1 MKSIFLV
8 GFLGAGKTTVGIE
21 LAKKLSYKL
30 IDTDQSI
37 ENDQSRKIKNIFSE
51 DGEPFF
57 RNLETLK
64 LKELINEENAII
76 STGGGIILKDENRS
90 ILNDLFTI
98 YLKADFENIFNRIK
112 QDTSRPLL
120 LTDDP
125 YNTAKDIFKSR
136 QSIYESFKLH
146 VCTDNMS
153 PQQVVD
159 EIINLY
165 NA

>member
-1 MKSIFLV
+1 M
-8 GFLGAGKTTVGIE
+8 GAGKTTVGIE

-37 ENDQSRKIKNIFSE
+37 ENDQSRKIKDIFSE

-125 YNTAKDIFKSR
+125 YNTCLL
-136 QSIYESFKLH
+136 Y
-146 VCTDNMS
+146 TS
-153 PQQVVD
+153 PSPRD
-159 EIINLY
+159 S
-165 NA
+165 

>member
-1 MKSIFLV
+1 M
-8 GFLGAGKTTVGIE
+8 GAGKTTVGME
-21 LAKKLSYKL
+21 LAKKLNYKL
-30 IDTDQSI
+30 IDTDHSI
-37 ENDQSRKIKNIFSE
+37 ENDQSRVIKDIFSE
-51 DGEPFF
+51 DGELFF

-64 LKELINEENAII
+64 LKELTNVENAII

-90 ILNDLFTI
+90 ILNNLFTI

-136 QSIYESFKLH
+136 QSVYESFKIH
-146 VCTDNMS
+146 VRTDNKT
-153 PQQVVD
+153 PQQVVE

>member
-1 MKSIFLV
+1 M
-8 GFLGAGKTTVGIE
+8 GAGKTTVGME
-21 LAKKLSYKL
+21 LAKKLNYKL
-30 IDTDQSI
+30 IDTDHSI
-37 ENDQSRKIKNIFSE
+37 ENDQSREIKDIFSE
-51 DGEPFF
+51 DGELFF

-64 LKELINEENAII
+64 LKELINVENAII

-90 ILNDLFTI
+90 ILNNLFTI

-136 QSIYESFKLH
+136 QSVYESFKIH
-146 VCTDNMS
+146 VRTDNKT
-153 PQQVVD
+153 PQQVVE

>member
-1 MKSIFLV
+1 M
-8 GFLGAGKTTVGIE
+8 GAGKTTVGIE

-37 ENDQSRKIKNIFSE
+37 ENDQSRKIKDIFSE

-64 LKELINEENAII
+64 LKQLINEENAII

-136 QSIYESFKLH
+136 QSIYESFKVH

-159 EIINLY
+159 EIVNLY

>member
-1 MKSIFLV
+1 M
-8 GFLGAGKTTVGIE
+8 GAGKTTVGME
-21 LAKKLSYKL
+21 LAKKLNYKL
-30 IDTDQSI
+30 IDTDHSI
-37 ENDQSRKIKNIFSE
+37 ENDQSREIKDIFSE
-51 DGEPFF
+51 DGELFF

-64 LKELINEENAII
+64 LKELINVENAII

-90 ILNDLFTI
+90 ILNNLFTI

-136 QSIYESFKLH
+136 QSVYESFKIH
-146 VCTDNMS
+146 VSTDNKT
-153 PQQVVD
+153 PHQVVE

>member
-1 MKSIFLV
+1 M
-8 GFLGAGKTTVGIE
+8 GAGKTTVGIE

-76 STGGGIILKDENRS
+76 STGGGIVLKDENRS

>member
-1 MKSIFLV
+1 M
-8 GFLGAGKTTVGIE
+8 GAGKTTVGME
-21 LAKKLSYKL
+21 LAKKLNYKL
-30 IDTDQSI
+30 IDTDHSI
-37 ENDQSRKIKNIFSE
+37 ENDQSREIKDIFSE
-51 DGEPFF
+51 DGELFF

-64 LKELINEENAII
+64 LKELINVENAII

-90 ILNDLFTI
+90 ILNNLFTI

-136 QSIYESFKLH
+136 QSVYDSFKIH
-146 VCTDNMS
+146 FRTDN
-153 PQQVVD
+153 
-159 EIINLY
+159 
-165 NA
+165 

>member
-1 MKSIFLV
+1 M
-8 GFLGAGKTTVGIE
+8 GAGKTTVGME

-30 IDTDQSI
+30 IDTDHSI
-37 ENDQSRKIKNIFSE
+37 ENDQSREIKDIFSE
-51 DGEPFF
+51 DGELFF

-64 LKELINEENAII
+64 LKELVNVENAII

-90 ILNDLFTI
+90 ILNNLFTI

-136 QSIYESFKLH
+136 QSVYESFKIH
-146 VCTDNMS
+146 VRTDNKT
-153 PQQVVD
+153 PHQVVE

>member
-1 MKSIFLV
+1 M
-8 GFLGAGKTTVGIE
+8 GAGKTTVGME
-21 LAKKLSYKL
+21 LAKKLNYKL
-30 IDTDQSI
+30 IDTDHSI
-37 ENDQSRKIKNIFSE
+37 ENDQSREIKDIFSE
-51 DGEPFF
+51 DGELFF

-64 LKELINEENAII
+64 LKELINVENAVI

-90 ILNDLFTI
+90 ILNNLFTI

-136 QSIYESFKLH
+136 QSVYESFKIH
-146 VCTDNMS
+146 VRTDNKT
-153 PQQVVD
+153 PHQVVE

>member
-1 MKSIFLV
+1 M
-8 GFLGAGKTTVGIE
+8 GAGKTTVGIE

-30 IDTDQSI
+30 IDTDQSL
-37 ENDQSRKIKNIFSE
+37 ENDQSRKIKDIFSE

-136 QSIYESFKLH
+136 QSIYESFKVH

>member
-1 MKSIFLV
+1 M
-8 GFLGAGKTTVGIE
+8 GAGKTTVGIE

-37 ENDQSRKIKNIFSE
+37 ENDQSRKIKDIFSE

-76 STGGGIILKDENRS
+76 STGGGIILKDENKS

-136 QSIYESFKLH
+136 QSIYESFKIH

>member
-1 MKSIFLV
+1 M
-8 GFLGAGKTTVGIE
+8 E
-21 LAKKLSYKL
+21 LAKKLNYKL
-30 IDTDQSI
+30 IDTDHSI
-37 ENDQSRKIKNIFSE
+37 ENDQSREIKDIFSE
-51 DGEPFF
+51 DGELFF

-64 LKELINEENAII
+64 LKELTNVENAII

-90 ILNDLFTI
+90 ILNNLFTI

-136 QSIYESFKLH
+136 QSVYESFKIH
-146 VCTDNMS
+146 VRTDNKT
-153 PQQVVD
+153 PHQVVE

>member
-1 MKSIFLV
+1 M
-8 GFLGAGKTTVGIE
+8 GAGKTTVGME
-21 LAKKLSYKL
+21 LAKKLNYKL
-30 IDTDQSI
+30 IDTDHSI
-37 ENDQSRKIKNIFSE
+37 ENDQSKEIKDIFSE
-51 DGEPFF
+51 DGELFF

-64 LKELINEENAII
+64 LKELINVENAII

-90 ILNDLFTI
+90 ILNNLFTI

-125 YNTAKDIFKSR
+125 YSTAKDIFKSR
-136 QSIYESFKLH
+136 QSVYESFKIH
-146 VCTDNMS
+146 VCTDNKT
-153 PQQVVD
+153 PHQVVE

>member
-1 MKSIFLV
+1 M
-8 GFLGAGKTTVGIE
+8 GAGKTTVGME
-21 LAKKLSYKL
+21 LAKKLNYKL
-30 IDTDQSI
+30 IDTDHSI
-37 ENDQSRKIKNIFSE
+37 ENDQSREIKDIFSE
-51 DGEPFF
+51 EGELFF

-64 LKELINEENAII
+64 LKELINVENAII

-90 ILNDLFTI
+90 ILNNLFTI

-136 QSIYESFKLH
+136 QSVYESFKIH
-146 VCTDNMS
+146 VRTDNKT
-153 PQQVVD
+153 PQQVVE

-165 NA
+165 NV

>member
-8 GFLGAGKTTVGIE
+8 GFMGAGKTTVGME
-21 LAKKLSYKL
+21 LAKKLNYKL
-30 IDTDQSI
+30 IDTDHSI
-37 ENDQSRKIKNIFSE
+37 ENDQSREIKDIFSE
-51 DGEPFF
+51 DGELFF

-64 LKELINEENAII
+64 LKELINVENAII

-90 ILNDLFTI
+90 ILNNLFTI

-125 YNTAKDIFKSR
+125 YSTAKDIFKSR
-136 QSIYESFKLH
+136 QSVYESFKIH
-146 VCTDNMS
+146 VCTDNKT
-153 PQQVVD
+153 PHQVVE

>member
-1 MKSIFLV
+1 M
-8 GFLGAGKTTVGIE
+8 GAGKTTVGIE

-37 ENDQSRKIKNIFSE
+37 ENDQSRKIKDIFSE

-64 LKELINEENAII
+64 LKELINEESSII

-136 QSIYESFKLH
+136 QSIYESFKVH
-146 VCTDNMS
+146 VSTDNMS

-159 EIINLY
+159 EIIYLY

>member
-1 MKSIFLV
+1 M
-8 GFLGAGKTTVGIE
+8 GAGKTTVGME
-21 LAKKLSYKL
+21 LAKKLNYKL
-30 IDTDQSI
+30 IDTDHSI
-37 ENDQSRKIKNIFSE
+37 ENDQSKKIKDIFSE
-51 DGEPFF
+51 DGESFF

-64 LKELINEENAII
+64 LKELTNVENAVI

-90 ILNDLFTI
+90 ILNNLFTI

-136 QSIYESFKLH
+136 QSVYESFKIH
-146 VCTDNMS
+146 VRTDNKN
-153 PQQVVD
+153 PQQVVE

>member
-1 MKSIFLV
+1 M
-8 GFLGAGKTTVGIE
+8 GAGKTTVGIE

-37 ENDQSRKIKNIFSE
+37 ENDQSRKIKDIFSE

-64 LKELINEENAII
+64 LKELINQENSII

-136 QSIYESFKLH
+136 QSIYESFKVH

-153 PQQVVD
+153 PQQVVN
-159 EIINLY
+159 EIIDLY

>member
-1 MKSIFLV
+1 M
-8 GFLGAGKTTVGIE
+8 GAGKTTVGIE

-136 QSIYESFKLH
+136 QSIYESFKVH

-153 PQQVVD
+153 PQQVVN
-159 EIINLY
+159 EIIDLY

>member
-1 MKSIFLV
+1 M
-8 GFLGAGKTTVGIE
+8 GAGKTTVGIE

-37 ENDQSRKIKNIFSE
+37 ENDQSRKIKDIFSE

-64 LKELINEENAII
+64 LKQLINEENAII

-136 QSIYESFKLH
+136 QSIYESFKVH
-146 VCTDNMS
+146 VCTCLLYTS
-153 PQQVVD
+153 PSPRD
-159 EIINLY
+159 S
-165 NA
+165 

>member
-1 MKSIFLV
+1 M
-8 GFLGAGKTTVGIE
+8 GAGKTTVGIE

-76 STGGGIILKDENRS
+76 STGGGIVLKDENRL

-136 QSIYESFKLH
+136 QSIYESFKVH

>member
-1 MKSIFLV
+1 M
-8 GFLGAGKTTVGIE
+8 GAGKTTVGME
-21 LAKKLSYKL
+21 LAKKLNYKL
-30 IDTDQSI
+30 IDTDHSI
-37 ENDQSRKIKNIFSE
+37 ENDQSREIKDIFSQ
-51 DGEPFF
+51 DGESFF

-64 LKELINEENAII
+64 LKELTNVENAVI

-90 ILNDLFTI
+90 ILNNLFTI

-136 QSIYESFKLH
+136 QSVYESFKIH
-146 VCTDNMS
+146 VRTDNKN
-153 PQQVVD
+153 PQQVVE

>member
-1 MKSIFLV
+1 M
-8 GFLGAGKTTVGIE
+8 GAGKTTVGME
-21 LAKKLSYKL
+21 LAKKLNYKL
-30 IDTDQSI
+30 IDTDYSI
-37 ENDQSRKIKNIFSE
+37 ENDQSREIKDIFSE
-51 DGEPFF
+51 DGELFF

-64 LKELINEENAII
+64 LKELINVENAII

-90 ILNDLFTI
+90 ILNNLFTI

-136 QSIYESFKLH
+136 QSVYESFKIH
-146 VCTDNMS
+146 VCTDNKT
-153 PQQVVD
+153 PHQVVE

>member
-1 MKSIFLV
+1 M
-8 GFLGAGKTTVGIE
+8 GAGKTTVGME
-21 LAKKLSYKL
+21 LAKKLNYKL
-30 IDTDQSI
+30 IDTDHSI
-37 ENDQSRKIKNIFSE
+37 ENDQSREIKDIFSE
-51 DGEPFF
+51 DGELFF

-64 LKELINEENAII
+64 LKELINIENAII

-90 ILNDLFTI
+90 ILNNLFTI

-136 QSIYESFKLH
+136 QSVYESFKIH
-146 VCTDNMS
+146 VCTDNKT
-153 PQQVVD
+153 PHQVVE

>member
-1 MKSIFLV
+1 M
-8 GFLGAGKTTVGIE
+8 GAGKTTVGIE

-64 LKELINEENAII
+64 LKQLINEENAII

-136 QSIYESFKLH
+136 QSIYESFKVH

>member
-1 MKSIFLV
+1 M
-8 GFLGAGKTTVGIE
+8 GAGKTTVGME
-21 LAKKLSYKL
+21 LSKKLNYKL
-30 IDTDQSI
+30 IDTDHSI
-37 ENDQSRKIKNIFSE
+37 ENDQSREIKDIFSE
-51 DGEPFF
+51 EGELFF

-64 LKELINEENAII
+64 LKELINVENAII

-90 ILNDLFTI
+90 ILNNLFTI

-136 QSIYESFKLH
+136 QSVYESFKIH
-146 VCTDNMS
+146 VRTDNKT
-153 PQQVVD
+153 PHQVVE

>member
-8 GFLGAGKTTVGIE
+8 GFMGAGKTTVGME
-21 LAKKLSYKL
+21 LAKKLNYKL
-30 IDTDQSI
+30 IDTDHSI
-37 ENDQSRKIKNIFSE
+37 ENDQSRKIKDIFSE
-51 DGEPFF
+51 DGELFF

-64 LKELINEENAII
+64 LKELINVENAII

-90 ILNDLFTI
+90 ILNNLFTI

-136 QSIYESFKLH
+136 QSVYESFKIH
-146 VCTDNMS
+146 VRTDNKT
-153 PQQVVD
+153 PHQVVE

>member
-1 MKSIFLV
+1 M
-8 GFLGAGKTTVGIE
+8 GAGKTTVGME
-21 LAKKLSYKL
+21 LAKKLNYKL
-30 IDTDQSI
+30 IDTDHSI
-37 ENDQSRKIKNIFSE
+37 ENDQSREIKDIFSE
-51 DGEPFF
+51 DGELFF

-64 LKELINEENAII
+64 LKELINVENAII
-76 STGGGIILKDENRS
+76 STVGGIILKDENRS
-90 ILNDLFTI
+90 ILNNLFTI

-125 YNTAKDIFKSR
+125 YSTAKDIFKSR
-136 QSIYESFKLH
+136 QSVYESFKIH
-146 VCTDNMS
+146 VRTDNKT
-153 PQQVVD
+153 PHQVVE

>member
-1 MKSIFLV
+1 M
-8 GFLGAGKTTVGIE
+8 GAGKTTVGIE

-37 ENDQSRKIKNIFSE
+37 ENDQSRKIKDIFSE

-64 LKELINEENAII
+64 LKQLINEENAII
-76 STGGGIILKDENRS
+76 STGGGIILKDENRL
-90 ILNDLFTI
+90 ILNNLFTI

-136 QSIYESFKLH
+136 QSIYESFKVH

-159 EIINLY
+159 EIVNLY

>member
-1 MKSIFLV
+1 M
-8 GFLGAGKTTVGIE
+8 GAGKTTVGIE
-21 LAKKLSYKL
+21 LAKKLNYKL
-30 IDTDQSI
+30 IDTDHSI
-37 ENDQSRKIKNIFSE
+37 ENDQSREIKDIFSE
-51 DGEPFF
+51 EGELFF

-64 LKELINEENAII
+64 LKELINVENAII

-90 ILNDLFTI
+90 ILNNLFTI

-136 QSIYESFKLH
+136 QSVYESFKIH
-146 VCTDNMS
+146 VSTDNKT
-153 PQQVVD
+153 PHQVVE

>member
-1 MKSIFLV
+1 M
-8 GFLGAGKTTVGIE
+8 GAGKTTVGME
-21 LAKKLSYKL
+21 LAKKLNYKL
-30 IDTDQSI
+30 IDTDHSI
-37 ENDQSRKIKNIFSE
+37 ENDQSRKIKDIFSE
-51 DGEPFF
+51 DGELFF

-64 LKELINEENAII
+64 LKELINVENAII

-90 ILNDLFTI
+90 ILNNLFTI

-112 QDTSRPLL
+112 QDNSRPLL

-136 QSIYESFKLH
+136 QSVYESFKIH
-146 VCTDNMS
+146 VRTDNKT
-153 PQQVVD
+153 PHQVVE

>member
-1 MKSIFLV
+1 LKSIFLV
-8 GFLGAGKTTVGIE
+8 GFMGAGKTTVGME
-21 LAKKLSYKL
+21 LAKKLNYKL
-30 IDTDQSI
+30 IDTDHSI
-37 ENDQSRKIKNIFSE
+37 ENDQSREIKDIFSE
-51 DGEPFF
+51 DGELFF

-64 LKELINEENAII
+64 LKELINVENAII

-90 ILNDLFTI
+90 ILNNLFTI

-136 QSIYESFKLH
+136 QSVYESFKIH
-146 VCTDNMS
+146 VCTDNKT
-153 PQQVVD
+153 PHQVVE

>member
-1 MKSIFLV
+1 M
-8 GFLGAGKTTVGIE
+8 GAGKTTVGIE

-112 QDTSRPLL
+112 QDTSRPLV

-136 QSIYESFKLH
+136 QSIYESFKVH

>member
-1 MKSIFLV
+1 M
-8 GFLGAGKTTVGIE
+8 GAGKTTVGME
-21 LAKKLSYKL
+21 LAKKLNYKL
-30 IDTDQSI
+30 IDTDHSI
-37 ENDQSRKIKNIFSE
+37 ENDQSREIKDIFSE
-51 DGEPFF
+51 DGELCF
-57 RNLETLK
+57 RNLATLK
-64 LKELINEENAII
+64 LKELINVENAII

-90 ILNDLFTI
+90 ILNNLFTI

-136 QSIYESFKLH
+136 QSVYESFKIH
-146 VCTDNMS
+146 VCTDNKT
-153 PQQVVD
+153 PHQVVE

>member
-1 MKSIFLV
+1 M
-8 GFLGAGKTTVGIE
+8 GAGKTTVGME
-21 LAKKLSYKL
+21 LAKKLNYKL
-30 IDTDQSI
+30 IDTDHSI
-37 ENDQSRKIKNIFSE
+37 ENDQSREIKDIFSE
-51 DGEPFF
+51 DGELFF

-64 LKELINEENAII
+64 LKELINVENAII
-76 STGGGIILKDENRS
+76 STGGGIILKNENRS
-90 ILNDLFTI
+90 ILNNLFTI

-136 QSIYESFKLH
+136 QSVYESFKIH
-146 VCTDNMS
+146 VRTDNKT
-153 PQQVVD
+153 PHQVVE

>member
-1 MKSIFLV
+1 M
-8 GFLGAGKTTVGIE
+8 GAGKTTVGIE

-76 STGGGIILKDENRS
+76 STGGGIVLKDENRS

-136 QSIYESFKLH
+136 QSIYESFKVH